1 LVLFV
6 LASCS
11 SQESEQRS
19 LSTSVSSLSR
29 FKTLD
34 IVTGQT
40 LFIPAYKELFVGR
53 VRVVNL
59 QTTVSIFNADTD
71 AAIIIK
77 SVRYYDTDGQL
88 VKEYIEEP
96 LQLAPVASTA
106 FKAESVEKQGSGVG
120 ANFIVE
126 WVAEQPVHEPVIEA
140 VIIGGIGNHG
150 ISLISPGRVISRQS
164 P

>member
-1 LVLFV
+1 
-6 LASCS
+6 
-11 SQESEQRS
+11 
-19 LSTSVSSLSR
+19 
-29 FKTLD
+29 
-34 IVTGQT
+34 VTGQT
-40 LFIPAYKELFVGR
+40 LFIPAYKKLFVGR

-59 QTTVSIFNADTD
+59 QTTVSIFNTDTD

-96 LQLAPVASTA
+96 LQLAPVVSTA

-140 VIIGGIGNHG
+140 VIIGGIGTHG

-164 P
+164 S